1 MRSFLSEFYRRQ
13 YNLIMSRWL
22 RAAPVSLLIAGLALP
37 AQQKPSAQKP
47 PEPQEQVPP
56 EEDEGEKPKEYS
68 FNPLQAEKEVR
79 IGNYYFRKGN
89 YRAAALRFREATR
102 WNNNFSE
109 AYLQLGVAEEK
120 RKDLKA
126 AREAYEKFLELA
138 PDDKR
143 SSDIRKKVERLSKRK
158 G

>member
-1 MRSFLSEFYRRQ
+1 
-13 YNLIMSRWL
+13 MSRWS

-47 PEPQEQVPP
+47 PEPQEQAPP
-56 EEDEGEKPKEYS
+56 EEDEAEKPKEYS

-102 WNNNFSE
+102 WNTNFSE

-120 RKDLKA
+120 RKDWRA
-126 AREAYEKFLELA
+126 AREAYEKFIELA

-143 SSDIRKKVERLSKRK
+143 SSDIRKRIERLSKGKR
-158 G
+158 

>member
-1 MRSFLSEFYRRQ
+1 
-13 YNLIMSRWL
+13 MSRWL

-47 PEPQEQVPP
+47 PAQQEQVPP
-56 EEDEGEKPKEYS
+56 EEDEAEKPKEYS

-109 AYLQLGVAEEK
+109 AYFQLGVAEEK

-126 AREAYEKFLELA
+126 AREA
-138 PDDKR
+138 
-143 SSDIRKKVERLSKRK
+143 
-158 G
+158 